1 MALYSP
7 TDDIGGRSL
16 PGPARHA
23 SRYQSPAQPD
33 RFPSGL
39 GVLLRW
45 SGPRNVRLQGSRVL
59 FLLAKVL
66 IPVFNSVR
74 LAPIGRVYEVQ
85 ALEVSEPDKPLRTA
99 LVQSSTP
106 LGGRDPRLYVSF

>member
-45 SGPRNVRLQGSRVL
+45 SGPRNVRLQGSRGFCL
-59 FLLAKVL
+59 RAKVF
-66 IPVFNSVR
+66 IPVSTSAR
-74 LAPIGRVYEVQ
+74 LAPMGGVYEVRP
-85 ALEVSEPDKPLRTA
+85 LEVSEPDKPLRTA

-106 LGGRDPRLYVSF
+106 LG